1 MRLRSKIFATLLAL
15 TAEANAEVVTVT
27 GYGQDY
33 NQALMHAKMAALEK
47 VVGTFIVS
55 DTVWR
60 TNENVFEQIK
70 QYNGGVIKSYDVIK
84 ATEHEVTIKAD
95 VDVIKN
101 NKIHVDNNKFDTER
115 MHQTMDNFKQRM
127 DVISYLDDPN
137 KAFHVLTKD
146 VIISPKDR
154 YTTFKVINVVQW
166 QPKWISDLEAYS
178 RNIGDE
184 GKTHTNTKEVVS
196 ASVLNNAMTIHPVL
210 AIAGSMVYQKAN
222 PAYPQSEDPMVCFAP
237 YRTADIDKCYTVGT
251 QFSKMPT
258 YSDMRMEV
266 KALDIN
272 GKQIYKKQFNIT
284 VDNMLSQMGTGQ
296 KNHLRWGKNRTF
308 DQPTT
313 IIYQGEIEKF
323 AIDINLENSIA
334 RQLHTFVIKPV

>member
-1 MRLRSKIFATLLAL
+1 MQLRSKIFAALLAL

-33 NQALMHAKMAALEK
+33 NQALMNAKMAALEK

-60 TNENVFEQIK
+60 SNESVFEQIK

-84 ATEHEVTIKAD
+84 ATDHEVTIKAD

-101 NKIHVDNNKFDTER
+101 NKILVDNNNFDTER
-115 MHQTMDNFKQRM
+115 MNQTMDNFKQRTNVM
-127 DVISYLDDPN
+127 SYLDDPN
-137 KAFHVLTKD
+137 KAFHVVTKD

-154 YTTFKVINVVQW
+154 YTTFKVINIVQW
-166 QPKWISDLEAYS
+166 QPKWLSDIEAYS

-184 GKTHTNTKEVVS
+184 GKSHTNTRERVS
-196 ASVLNNAMTIHPVL
+196 AGALNKAMTIHPVL

-237 YRTADIDKCYTVGT
+237 YRTADVDKCYTIGT
-251 QFSKMPT
+251 QFNKMPT
-258 YSDMRMEV
+258 YSNMRMEV
-266 KALDIN
+266 QAVDIN
-272 GKQIYKKQFNIT
+272 GKQIYRKQFSIT
-284 VDNMLSQMGTGQ
+284 MDNMLGYMGTGQ
-296 KNHLRWGKNRTF
+296 TNNFRWGTNRTF

-313 IIYQGEIEKF
+313 IFYQGEIEKF
-323 AIDINLENSIA
+323 AIDINLENNIA
-334 RQLHTFVIKPV
+334 RQLHKFIIKPV